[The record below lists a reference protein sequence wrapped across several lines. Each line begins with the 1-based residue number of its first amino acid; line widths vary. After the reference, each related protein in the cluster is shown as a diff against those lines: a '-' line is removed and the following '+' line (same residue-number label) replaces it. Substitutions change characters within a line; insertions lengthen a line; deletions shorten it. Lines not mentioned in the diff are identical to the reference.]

1 MEISFQDNW
10 LFGTRAAN
18 ERTYMKLYGY
28 SDNQSLQIH
37 LLPNIIVSV
46 GISGFGMYIVF
57 LLCQFYTGCLQ
68 VVQ

>member
-1 MEISFQDNW
+1 M
-10 LFGTRAAN
+10 N